1 MIRIDGSH
9 GEGGGQILRTAL
21 SLSAITGRPI
31 CIERIRAGRR
41 QPGLRPQHVTAARA
55 TAAICGA
62 ELEGDAVGSQTLVF
76 EPQHAPRAGRYVF
89 DVREA
94 AKGGSAGSVTLIF
107 QTLLLPLTLAE
118 GDSQLVL
125 QGGTH
130 VAWSPPFHYLQS
142 VYLPVIARL
151 GINATIELRKWGWY
165 PQGGGEIEAVVTGK
179 QQDSSMTTVSGFG
192 FQVPSSVVGVRR
204 STSETPTSNFQSPTS
219 NFQLPTS
226 NFQPPIPNIQY
237 PLPPFQLV
245 QRGQLRRLWGMSATS
260 KLPEH
265 IRKRMRQRALER
277 MRPAG
282 VRAEI
287 ELLDAPSPGPGAG
300 VFLFAEYEGAG
311 GETVT
316 AGFSGFGRRGKR
328 AEAVAD
334 EATKAFLA
342 YHRSGAP
349 VDLHLADQLI
359 LPLALAG
366 CAAVFRTGEIT
377 RHLLTNVWVVG
388 QFLDVVV
395 RVEGEEGRVGLVRF
409 LWE

>member
-94 AKGGSAGSVTLIF
+94 AKSGSAGSVTLIF

-118 GDSQLVL
+118 GVSELVL
-125 QGGTH
+125 RGGTH

-142 VYLPVIARL
+142 VYLPVIAEL
-151 GINATIELRKWGWY
+151 GINVTIELCKWGWY
-165 PQGGGEIEAVVTGK
+165 PQGRGEVKALIGGKEGK
-179 QQDSSMTTVSGFG
+179 EGKERTEGASF
-192 FQVPSSVVGVRR
+192 
-204 STSETPTSNFQSPTS
+204 ECPTSNI
-219 NFQLPTS
+219 
-226 NFQPPIPNIQY
+226 QPPIPNTQY
-237 PLPPFQLV
+237 PVSTFQLV
-245 QRGQLRRLWGMSATS
+245 QRGELKRIWGVSATS

-277 MRPAG
+277 LRPAG

-300 VFLFAEYEGAG
+300 VFLFAEYEGAD

-328 AEAVAD
+328 AAAVAD
-334 EATKAFLA
+334 EATKVFLA

-349 VDLHLADQLI
+349 VDRHLADQLI

-366 CAAVFRTGEIT
+366 CAATFRASEIT
-377 RHLLTNVWVVG
+377 RHLLTNVWVVKQFVEVQMSVKAPMG
-388 QFLDVVV
+388 Q
-395 RVEGEEGRVGLVRF
+395 VGLVDF
-409 LWE
+409 SPE

>member
-94 AKGGSAGSVTLIF
+94 SKGGSAGSVTLIF

-118 GDSQLVL
+118 GVSELVL
-125 QGGTH
+125 RGGTH

-142 VYLPVIARL
+142 VYLPAIARL
-151 GINATIELRKWGWY
+151 GINATIELCKWGWY
-165 PQGGGEIEAVVTGK
+165 PQGRGEVKALIGGKEGK
-179 QQDSSMTTVSGFG
+179 EGKERTEGASFEC
-192 FQVPSSVVGVRR
+192 PA
-204 STSETPTSNFQSPTS
+204 SNI
-219 NFQLPTS
+219 
-226 NFQPPIPNIQY
+226 QPPIPNTQY
-237 PLPPFQLV
+237 PVSTFQLV
-245 QRGQLRRLWGMSATS
+245 QRGELKRIWGVSATS

-277 MRPAG
+277 LRPAG

-300 VFLFAEYEGAG
+300 VFLFAEYEGAD

-328 AEAVAD
+328 AAAVAD
-334 EATKAFLA
+334 EATKVFLA

-349 VDLHLADQLI
+349 VDRHLADQLI

-366 CAAVFRTGEIT
+366 CAATFRTSEIT
-377 RHLLTNVWVVG
+377 RHLLTNVWVVKQFVEVQVNVKAQMG
-388 QFLDVVV
+388 Q
-395 RVEGEEGRVGLVRF
+395 VGLVDF
-409 LWE
+409 SPE

>member
-94 AKGGSAGSVTLIF
+94 SKGGSAGSVTLIF
-107 QTLLLPLTLAE
+107 QTLLLPLAMAE

-125 QGGTH
+125 RGGTH

-142 VYLPVIARL
+142 VYLPAIARL
-151 GINATIELRKWGWY
+151 GINATIELCKWGWY
-165 PQGGGEIEAVVTGK
+165 PQGRGEVKALIEGK
-179 QQDSSMTTVSGFG
+179 EGEGKKKNEGKEGTEGAEGASF
-192 FQVPSSVVGVRR
+192 
-204 STSETPTSNFQSPTS
+204 ECPTSNIQYPTP
-219 NFQLPTS
+219 NTQY
-226 NFQPPIPNIQY
+226 PIPNIQY
-237 PLPPFQLV
+237 PISTFQLV
-245 QRGQLRRLWGMSATS
+245 QRGALKRLWGISATS

-277 MRPAG
+277 LRPAG

-300 VFLFAEYEGAG
+300 VFLFAEYEGAD

-328 AEAVAD
+328 AAAVAD
-334 EATKAFLA
+334 EATKVFLA

-349 VDLHLADQLI
+349 VDRHLADQLI

-366 CAAVFRTGEIT
+366 CAATFRTSEIT
-377 RHLLTNVWVVG
+377 RHLLTNVWVVKQFVEVQVNVKAQMG
-388 QFLDVVV
+388 QSGSCRFFA
-395 RVEGEEGRVGLVRF
+395 RVI
-409 LWE
+409 

>member
-1 MIRIDGSH
+1 MIHIDGSH

-21 SLSAITGRPI
+21 SLSAITGRSI

-62 ELEGDAVGSQTLVF
+62 ELKGDAVGSQTLVF
-76 EPQHAPRAGRYVF
+76 KPQHAPRAGRYLF

-107 QTLLLPLTLAE
+107 QTLLLPLAMAE

-125 QGGTH
+125 RGGTH

-142 VYLPVIARL
+142 VYLPAIAPL
-151 GINATIELRKWGWY
+151 GIETEVELMRWGFY
-165 PQGGGEIEAVVTGK
+165 PQGGGEMKVVVRGREQAKEENEGKGGEEGNKGKKESDGIEGSEGTAFE
-179 QQDSSMTTVSGFG
+179 SSS
-192 FQVPSSVVGVRR
+192 
-204 STSETPTSNFQSPTS
+204 
-219 NFQLPTS
+219 S
-226 NFQPPIPNIQY
+226 NFQPPIPSIQY
-237 PLPPFQLV
+237 PISTFQLV
-245 QRGQLRRLWGMSATS
+245 QRGELKRIWGVSATS

-334 EATKAFLA
+334 EATKVFLA

-349 VDLHLADQLI
+349 VDRHLADQLI

-366 CAAVFRTGEIT
+366 CAATFRTSEIT

-388 QFLDVVV
+388 QFLDVDV
-395 RVEGEEGRVGLVRF
+395 RVEGETGQVGSCQILSGVV
-409 LWE
+409 